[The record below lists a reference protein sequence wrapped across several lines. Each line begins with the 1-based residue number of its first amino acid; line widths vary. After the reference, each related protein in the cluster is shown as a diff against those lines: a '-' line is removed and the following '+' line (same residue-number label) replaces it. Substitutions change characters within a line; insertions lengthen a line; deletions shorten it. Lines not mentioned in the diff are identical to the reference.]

1 MSQHESAPARPLYDE
16 VERIRLRNGW
26 TKVQLAK
33 RAGVGRNT
41 IDNWRTQPRAPL
53 APTVKD
59 VAERLGIAADLAL
72 RLAGIT
78 GSPQPPAAE
87 VRVRPDHDELR
98 DADADDDGLQDLVNR
113 ARRERDNGDPT
124 LYLMLLR
131 LQGLTEPPQETGGR
145 ADETSGG
152 KQQAS

>member
-59 VAERLGIAADLAL
+59 VAERLGIDADLAL
-72 RLAGIT
+72 RLAGIAEPEPSDRFHEAIAAT
-78 GSPQPPAAE
+78 NAMLDVIEKDPRLRKRLREIMSAGSGHPAD
-87 VRVRPDHDELR
+87 VSTPDTEGDSGDE
-98 DADADDDGLQDLVNR
+98 AAG
-113 ARRERDNGDPT
+113 
-124 LYLMLLR
+124 
-131 LQGLTEPPQETGGR
+131 
-145 ADETSGG
+145 
-152 KQQAS
+152 

>member
-26 TKVQLAK
+26 TRVQLAK
-33 RAGVGRNT
+33 KAGVGRNT

-78 GSPQPPAAE
+78 ASEESTAIEAEPSVAELAAE
-87 VRVRPDHDELR
+87 VADLRRRVEELLT
-98 DADADDDGLQDLVNR
+98 G
-113 ARRERDNGDPT
+113 E
-124 LYLMLLR
+124 
-131 LQGLTEPPQETGGR
+131 QGR
-145 ADETSGG
+145 G
-152 KQQAS
+152 KAG